1 MKKKFSIF
9 SFVLTFAVL
18 FSMLFESLHKYEH
31 IAAQLAEVECVHDK
45 ASTAE
50 ITHQHHH
57 FEFCGVC
64 AHKLSTFTFSFHTA
78 FDLVVLD
85 HYAKTADFE
94 SKEITQ
100 FFKGSLFALRGP
112 PTV

>member
-31 IAAQLAEVECVHDK
+31 IASQLAEIQCVHEK
-45 ASTAE
+45 ASATE
-50 ITHQHHH
+50 ITHQHHY

-64 AHKLSTFTFSFHTA
+64 AHKLSTFNFSFYTG

-85 HYAKTADFE
+85 HYTKNADFK
-94 SKEITQ
+94 SIEITQ

>member
-9 SFVLTFAVL
+9 SFVLTFTVL

-31 IAAQLAEVECVHDK
+31 VAAQLAEVQCVHEK
-45 ASTAE
+45 NSATE
-50 ITHQHHH
+50 ITHQHHNYD
-57 FEFCGVC
+57 FCGVC
-64 AHKLSTFTFSFHTA
+64 AHKLSTFTFSFQTA

-85 HYAKTADFE
+85 HFSKSADFK

-112 PTV
+112 PNV